1 MSVYIPPA
9 RLPDGAVI
17 GICAPSGAVNEDRLQ
32 KGVDALK
39 RAGYRV
45 KVVGCTGQDWRY
57 FSATDEMRLTA
68 FHSLLRDPEVSM
80 IMAAR
85 GGYGI
90 SRLLDCIDYDLLAAS
105 QQILI
110 GFSDFTA
117 LHLAALAV
125 AKKVTFAGPMA
136 AADFLGVQPEDQA
149 WMEQYLWRTLRG
161 ETVSVALDPL
171 ADGGQAMIEGPIW
184 GGNLTVLAS
193 LVGTRFF
200 PDVSGGLLFLE
211 DVDEQPYAVERTLL
225 QLEHAGVFAQQK
237 ALILGGFT
245 NCAPTNASRYPYS
258 MAHVIETLRERLT
271 IPVITGLP
279 FGHIQRKITIPVGMN
294 AQISINRGNPALSFS
309 GAR

>member
-1 MSVYIPPA
+1 MSVYTPPI
-9 RLPDGAVI
+9 RLPAGAVI
-17 GICAPSGAVNEDRLQ
+17 GICAPSGAVKEDRLQ

-57 FSATDEMRLTA
+57 FSASDEMRLA
-68 FHSLLRDPEVSM
+68 ALHSLLSDPEVSM

-85 GGYGI
+85 GGYGL
-90 SRLLDCIDYDLLAAS
+90 SRLLDRIDYDLLAAS
-105 QQILI
+105 RQIMI

-136 AADFLGVQPEDQA
+136 ASDFLGVQPEDQA

-161 ETVSVALDPL
+161 EAVSVTLDPFV
-171 ADGGQAMIEGPIW
+171 DGGQAIIEGPIW

-200 PDVSGGLLFLE
+200 PEVPGGILFLE

-237 ALILGGFT
+237 ALVLGGFT

-258 MAHVIETLRERLT
+258 MAHVTETLRERLS
-271 IPVITGLP
+271 IPLITGLP
-279 FGHIQRKITIPVGMN
+279 FGHIQRKITIPVGMH
-294 AQISINRGNPALSFS
+294 AQISINPGNTILSFS
-309 GAR
+309 GTR